1 MESEAVVARVAEMG
15 QVCGI
20 AAACQELAVPR
31 SWYYR
36 QQAEPVIVV
45 PVQNRPQPRP
55 AHALSAEEKAI
66 VETTLNSER
75 FCDLSPR
82 QVYAQLLDDG
92 HYLCHWRTMYR
103 ILAEIGQVHERRAQR
118 KKRVYGKPQL
128 KATGPNQVWTW
139 DITLLPGPTRGHFY
153 YLYVILDVY
162 SRYVVGWLLASCE
175 SAELAEGLVAATCAK
190 QGIQPE
196 QLTLHADRGS
206 AMRAITLAQL
216 LSDLGVAKS
225 HTRPYTPND
234 NPFSEAQFKTLK
246 YRPDYPAQFL
256 DWAAAQSWLQAFFHW
271 YNQEHRHT
279 SLALMTPAAVHYGR
293 ATQVSQQR
301 QQVLNAAYETHPE
314 RFRRGRPVAGTP
326 SQEVWINPPAQDLV
340 SNPAIVQ
347 PEPGSQG
354 GSKAGST
361 VLMAA
366 EHRVT
371 IDELPV
377 PFLEEKSS
385 LILVNE
391 LSQYP

>member
-1 MESEAVVARVAEMG
+1 
-15 QVCGI
+15 
-20 AAACQELAVPR
+20 
-31 SWYYR
+31 
-36 QQAEPVIVV
+36 
-45 PVQNRPQPRP
+45 
-55 AHALSAEEKAI
+55 
-66 VETTLNSER
+66 
-75 FCDLSPR
+75 
-82 QVYAQLLDDG
+82 
-92 HYLCHWRTMYR
+92 
-103 ILAEIGQVHERRAQR
+103 
-118 KKRVYGKPQL
+118 
-128 KATGPNQVWTW
+128 
-139 DITLLPGPTRGHFY
+139 
-153 YLYVILDVY
+153 
-162 SRYVVGWLLASCE
+162 
-175 SAELAEGLVAATCAK
+175 
-190 QGIQPE
+190 
-196 QLTLHADRGS
+196 
-206 AMRAITLAQL
+206 
-216 LSDLGVAKS
+216 
-225 HTRPYTPND
+225 
-234 NPFSEAQFKTLK
+234 LK